1 MLPCNANHEL
11 ARDAPNTIPVECPD
25 PCAAPVD
32 PYRLAIADPMEGGK
46 QNSIGHVTILK
57 SVEYLSKPV
66 LQTLAPPR
74 PEVVVLGVGAAQPLH
89 A

>member
-32 PYRLAIADPMEGGK
+32 PYRVAIADPMEG
-46 QNSIGHVTILK
+46 
-57 SVEYLSKPV
+57 LS
-66 LQTLAPPR
+66 
-74 PEVVVLGVGAAQPLH
+74 VLGLANILTENR
-89 A
+89 

>member
-32 PYRLAIADPMEGGK
+32 PYRVAIADPMEGGGE
-46 QNSIGHVTILK
+46 NSILISLT
-57 SVEYLSKPV
+57 
-66 LQTLAPPR
+66 QM
-74 PEVVVLGVGAAQPLH
+74 LGAFNFKKMA
-89 A
+89 